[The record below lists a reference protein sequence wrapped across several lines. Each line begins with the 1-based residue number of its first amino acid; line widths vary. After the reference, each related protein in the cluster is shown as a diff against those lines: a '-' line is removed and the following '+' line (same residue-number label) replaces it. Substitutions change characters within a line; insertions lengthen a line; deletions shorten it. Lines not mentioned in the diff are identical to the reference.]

1 MTDKSNPTQN
11 NEDEKPPLFKSWKKL
26 YIFVLVQ
33 LAALILLFYMFTKA
47 FE

>member
-1 MTDKSNPTQN
+1 MIEKNTIPQN
-11 NEDEKPPLFKSWKKL
+11 GENEKPPVFKSWKRL

-33 LAALILLFYMFTKA
+33 LAVLILLFYIFTKA

>member
-1 MTDKSNPTQN
+1 MSDKTDLTQN
-11 NEDEKPPLFKSWKKL
+11 NEDEKPPFFKSWKKL

-33 LAALILLFYMFTKA
+33 LAALILLFYIFTKA

>member
-1 MTDKSNPTQN
+1 MTDKNNPTQN

-33 LAALILLFYMFTKA
+33 LAALILLFYIFTKA